1 MSVPPANVNLT
12 ARINADAKFAFEFFC
27 LDLNRAGFKQKD
39 YEVLERLCF
48 GLEEKQVRIVLA
60 HALTEVS
67 LKKPMNPVY
76 LAARIAPTARTA
88 FDGFALELRQKHPE
102 IHHDYQVLQGLC
114 FALQLPY
121 VQAVLN
127 PLMKR

>member
-1 MSVPPANVNLT
+1 MTTSQVTVNFT
-12 ARINADAKFAFEFFC
+12 GRINPDAKFAFDFFC
-27 LDLNRAGFKQKD
+27 LDLSRAGFKQKD
-39 YEVLERLCF
+39 YEVLERLCC
-48 GLEEKQVRIVLA
+48 GLEEKQIRLVLA

-76 LAARIAPTARTA
+76 LAARIVPAARTA
-88 FDGFALELRQKHPE
+88 FDGFALELRQRHPE
-102 IHHDYQVLQGLC
+102 IRHDYQVIQGMC

-127 PLMKR
+127 PWLRR